1 MGTIEIKCRF
11 SGRVL
16 FSHDAEY
23 NSVKLTVEAAVKA
36 SADLRSANLFSADL
50 RSADL
55 RSADLRS
62 ANLRSAKNAESAI
75 AKTVLTPEGAF
86 IAWKACQPGC
96 IVKLRIPEDARRS
109 NASGRKCRAEFVDV
123 LEVIGADV
131 GVTEAH
137 GPRTEY
143 RVGQRVTADGWDE
156 NRWEEC
162 SHGIHFFITRQEAED
177 WNK

>member
-16 FSHDAEY
+16 FSHDAED

-36 SADLRSANLFSADL
+36 RANLADAYL
-50 RSADL
+50 AG
-55 RSADLRS
+55 
-62 ANLRSAKNAESAI
+62 ANLAGANLADAKNAESAI

-131 GVTEAH
+131 GVTKAH

-156 NRWEEC
+156 NRWDEC